1 MAQGR
6 QAPAGFPEGLITY
19 NISKAAAAL
28 LVRRLLFAWDDF
40 ECAPRCY
47 AHNQRKD
54 YFIFRNTGASA
65 DAPVFH
71 FHRWGRNGKR
81 QLQRRFLR
89 KRGAAGKFSAAFQR
103 AEPSQALPRQ
113 LSQGES
119 QGLRLVAKV
128 LGSMR
133 KFPAVLLALPLG
145 ELSPQVTERAHT
157 VALSAKVSSATRSF
171 PTIQKSSPFGGA
183 SERM

>member
-19 NISKAAAAL
+19 NRSKAAAAL
-28 LVRRLLFAWDDF
+28 LVRRLLFVWDDF
-40 ECAPRCY
+40 ECAP
-47 AHNQRKD
+47 
-54 YFIFRNTGASA
+54 
-65 DAPVFH
+65 VFH
-71 FHRWGRNGKR
+71 FHRRGRNGKQ

-89 KRGAAGKFSAAFQR
+89 KRGAAERFPADLQR

-119 QGLRLVAKV
+119 QAVKFITKV
-128 LGSMR
+128 LGIMR
-133 KFPAVLLALPLG
+133 KLPAVLLALPLG

-157 VALSAKVSSATRSF
+157 VALSAEVSDAIRSF

-183 SERM
+183 GIAQR